1 MQQQHQQ
8 QDHQQLLLLA
18 GIAFINGPETVQ
30 SRFKG
35 QQWLTLLN

>member
-8 QDHQQLLLLA
+8 QDRQQLLLLA

-30 SRFKG
+30 LRSKDR
-35 QQWLTLLN
+35 QWRTLLN